1 MAKHSIPAILI
12 AITINSAVNGSVMTF
27 SMMARP
33 HGETCFTE
41 IFPDKESIAI
51 EFYIEENNY
60 IDDPHKNKQKSEV
73 PSYNGN
79 NPVRHIFR
87 TDNGHLLAKI
97 DTTEDHIFTHTTLKR
112 DVITV
117 CADNISEKSLLIH
130 YNVTSNVANNDHERV
145 PDKDHLRLYEKDLEE
160 IEELTDAMASENSLV
175 LEKTR
180 SRYFSSDK
188 IPTSASKLAGV
199 ALAAIV
205 LVKFLQV
212 LYLRNR
218 LRVKKLI

>member
-1 MAKHSIPAILI
+1 MCQNIRGILMVL
-12 AITINSAVNGSVMTF
+12 AFTSYVSASVMTF

-51 EFYIEENNY
+51 EFYIEENY
-60 IDDPHKNKQKSEV
+60 YTDDPHKNKQKDDIPTYV
-73 PSYNGN
+73 GN
-79 NPVRHIFR
+79 NPIRHLFR
-87 TDNGHLLAKI
+87 TDNGQILAKI
-97 DTTEDHIFTHTTLKR
+97 DSTDDHIFTHTTLKR

-130 YNVTSNVANNDHERV
+130 YNITSNVANNDHERV
-145 PDKDHLRLYEKDLEE
+145 PDKDHLRLYEKDLEN
-160 IEELTDAMASENSLV
+160 IEELTEAMATENSLV

-188 IPTSASKLAGV
+188 IPSSASKFAGI

-205 LVKFLQV
+205 IVKFLQV

>member
-1 MAKHSIPAILI
+1 MSHRTVAIL
-12 AITINSAVNGSVMTF
+12 AALVLFSCASASVTTF

-41 IFPDKESIAI
+41 VFPDKESIAI

-60 IDDPHKNKQKSEV
+60 IDDPHKNKQKQDV
-73 PSYNGN
+73 PSYVGN

-87 TDNGHLLAKI
+87 TDDGNVLAKI
-97 DTTEDHIFTHTTLKR
+97 DSNEDPIFTHTTLRK

-130 YNVTSNVANNDHERV
+130 YNITVNVANNDHERV
-145 PDKDHLRLYEKDLEE
+145 PDKDHLRLYERDLED
-160 IEELTDAMASENSLV
+160 IEELTEAMATENTLV
-175 LEKTR
+175 LQKTR
-180 SRYFSSDK
+180 SRYFSSDN
-188 IPTSASKLAGV
+188 IPTSASKFAAI
-199 ALAAIV
+199 ALATIV
-205 LVKFLQV
+205 IAKFLQV
-212 LYLRNR
+212 VYLRNR